1 MTDLISREAAYETLT
16 AYYHH
21 RTSIQHEALKEALS
35 RVPSID
41 PVKHGKWVSDGY
53 TWRCSECGKT
63 YWGRLAKPWNYCPNC
78 GAKVKE
84 EKGEI

>member
-1 MTDLISREAAYETLT
+1 MSINDAKWFVETNGWGAITT
-16 AYYHH
+16 AD
-21 RTSIQHEALKEALS
+21 TA
-35 RVPSID
+35 PTID